1 MTTNSVLIKDMES
14 RIEED
19 RALLEASS
27 ARVEE
32 KEANIFELEEQINK
46 LQAQRDKDSQ
56 GQKMLQI
63 NFYNYPLLI

>member
-1 MTTNSVLIKDMES
+1 LGTSSVLIKELEA

-32 KEANIFELEEQINK
+32 KEVIVFELEEQINK
-46 LQAQRDKDSQ
+46 MQAQRDKDSQ
-56 GQKMLQI
+56 G
-63 NFYNYPLLI
+63 